1 MTFAQALTALR
12 EHASQC
18 GRAHSDDPDQL
29 LPDIDIHLQR
39 PSPAAIR
46 NSGLGRLRARRDQ
59 DIDSAFGISNCKLS
73 TDVTQSNSGLGAA
86 LLSVLNDIV
95 AHDSDQ
101 NRVHPQQDIDSAS
114 SNDDM
119 NEELDVNMFKESSTP
134 DPALEKGTMFHV
146 DVEFESPKTIVTSV
160 ASSESCNLSQT
171 NVVSGDLLVS
181 ERSVG
186 VIVPL
191 QTKLAASQM
200 MMTGHLEDV
209 VPPTLGVATPRR
221 AKVIQTGYISQEAT
235 HATSGPPQ
243 SVQQEEHPENFGEMD
258 M

>member
-29 LPDIDIHLQR
+29 LPDIEIQLQR

-59 DIDSAFGISNCKLS
+59 DIESAFGISNCKLS

-101 NRVHPQQDIDSAS
+101 NHVHPQQDIDAAS

-119 NEELDVNMFKESSTP
+119 NEEFDVNMFNESSTP
-134 DPALEKGTMFHV
+134 NPALEKGTKFHS
-146 DVEFESPKTIVTSV
+146 DVEFESPKMLVTSV
-160 ASSESCNLSQT
+160 APLESNDLSQT
-171 NVVSGDLLVS
+171 NVVSRDLLVS

-191 QTKLAASQM
+191 ETNQASSQM
-200 MMTGHLEDV
+200 MMKGHPEDV
-209 VPPTLGVATPRR
+209 VPPNLGVATPRR
-221 AKVIQTGYISQEAT
+221 AKVIQTGHISQDAT
-235 HATSGPPQ
+235 HATSGASQ

>member
-59 DIDSAFGISNCKLS
+59 DIESAFGISNCKLS

-101 NRVHPQQDIDSAS
+101 KRVHPQQDIDSAS
-114 SNDDM
+114 KDHMLLHLFHIDLMKWILNGIP
-119 NEELDVNMFKESSTP
+119 E
-134 DPALEKGTMFHV
+134 AL
-146 DVEFESPKTIVTSV
+146 S
-160 ASSESCNLSQT
+160 
-171 NVVSGDLLVS
+171 
-181 ERSVG
+181 
-186 VIVPL
+186 
-191 QTKLAASQM
+191 
-200 MMTGHLEDV
+200 
-209 VPPTLGVATPRR
+209 
-221 AKVIQTGYISQEAT
+221 
-235 HATSGPPQ
+235 
-243 SVQQEEHPENFGEMD
+243 
-258 M
+258 